1 MYAIANVFFFSG
13 ILFSTL
19 FTYVCIHL
27 FIRIYMYVCRV
38 LINNVILNFFL
49 VTLVVTSSLRGREFL
64 FVGYKVGR
72 F

>member
-1 MYAIANVFFFSG
+1 MYAIANVFFSSG

-49 VTLVVTSSLRGREFL
+49 VTLVVTFFCKGEGIFICG
-64 FVGYKVGR
+64 V
-72 F
+72 